1 MLTIGQVA
9 KKFSLSRSTLIYYDS
24 KGILKPSG
32 RSVSNYRLY
41 SQNDIK
47 LIERSLIYRRAGLSI
62 KSIQRIL
69 GGKHGRVEVVL
80 ENRLSKINKEIQELR
95 SQQNLILQLIDNDG
109 LQSKTRV
116 MDKATWISVLDKAGL
131 DDNGKRKWHQE
142 FEAIAPEA
150 HQDFLESIGIDGKE
164 INSIR
169 KWSRELNKHN
179 K

>member
-9 KKFSLSRSTLIYYDS
+9 KKYSLSRSTLIYYDS

-32 RSVSNYRLY
+32 RSISNYRLY
-41 SQNDIK
+41 SENDLK
-47 LIERSLIYRRAGLSI
+47 LVERIILFRSAGLSI
-62 KSIQRIL
+62 ESIQHIL
-69 GGKHGRVEVVL
+69 GNKHGQVEIAL

-95 SQQNLILQLIDNDG
+95 TQQNLILQLIDNDR
-109 LQSKTRV
+109 LSSNARV
-116 MDKATWISVLDKAGL
+116 MDKATWVAVLDKAGL

-150 HQDFLESIGIDGKE
+150 HQDFLESIGIESDE

-169 KWSRELNKHN
+169 KWSREN
-179 K
+179 